1 MASCCIQTKQ
11 TREDEPRGCSQT
23 KLEMIGHVAVAKPK
37 PGMMDYVD
45 APEPEREGAGE
56 ECRHAAYL
64 LQAQAPDHS
73 STINH

>member
-1 MASCCIQTKQ
+1 
-11 TREDEPRGCSQT
+11 
-23 KLEMIGHVAVAKPK
+23 MIDHVAIAKLK
-37 PGMMDYVD
+37 PGMMDHVD